1 MYDEETI
8 RLNKFLS
15 EKGICSRR
23 AADRLVEEGRVLVN
37 GARAV
42 LGMRVTG
49 DEEILVDGNPVS
61 RRQVKQVLLAVNK
74 PAGVVCTTAR
84 FEGETNIVDLVN
96 YPVRVYPIG
105 RLDKDS
111 EGLILMTNMGD
122 IVNDILKSSNEH
134 EKEYVVTIN
143 QQVTAEF
150 LKKMRS
156 GVELPEL
163 NAVTKPCE
171 VRKSGT
177 REFHIVLKQ
186 GLNRQI
192 RRMCEALGCRV
203 ESLKR
208 IRVMNI
214 TLGNLPLGKYRNV
227 TQAEF
232 DQMLKLFEEG

>member
-171 VRKSGT
+171 VRKSGN